1 LLFDT
6 SGDTMCTEDTAAKL
20 LDAMRRNPSGWSIEE
35 LVTAGRHIPAPY
47 FPIDV
52 SVSDLSGKFLTRVRK
67 SVQAQLARRAE
78 SDGVSRNT
86 LVLASIAEGVGR
98 HESRV

>member
-1 LLFDT
+1 
-6 SGDTMCTEDTAAKL
+6 MDTAAKL
-20 LDAMRRNPSGWSIEE
+20 LDAMRRNPSGSSIEE

-67 SVQAQLARRAE
+67 CVQAQLARRAE
-78 SDGVSRNT
+78 SEGVSLNSR
-86 LVLASIAEGVGR
+86 VLTFIAEGVGR
-98 HESRV
+98 RESRV